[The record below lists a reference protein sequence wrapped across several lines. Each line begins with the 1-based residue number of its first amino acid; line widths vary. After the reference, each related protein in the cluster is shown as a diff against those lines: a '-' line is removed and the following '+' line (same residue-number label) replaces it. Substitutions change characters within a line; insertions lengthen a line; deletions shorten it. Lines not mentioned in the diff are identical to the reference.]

1 MQAKL
6 HKSQEYYI
14 FEKLNL
20 NYKTQRLMQTQRKEL
35 NFEGQNIFVGID
47 VHLKSWN
54 VSIFTENLHHKTFN
68 QPPKAVTLSNYLKLN
83 FPNAIYHSVYEAGF
97 SGLHAHY
104 ELTNLGIHNI
114 VTNPADVPTSDKER
128 RRKTDKVDSNKLA
141 RSLRNKDLK
150 GIYTP
155 SQDILED
162 RSFIRV
168 RSSIVKD
175 QSRLKNRLKS
185 MLYFYGIEF
194 PVEFQ
199 KSNTYWSKRFMV
211 WLKAVRL
218 KSQSGNVALATSIKE
233 AEQLR
238 ALLLEINK
246 ELKVLAIT
254 EKYAKNMELI
264 RSVPGIGLVTG
275 MLFLSE
281 IETIKRFENNDK
293 FAGMIGIVPDCYSSG
308 DNEQIGEITPRR
320 HIHLRRGLIES
331 SWIAVRVDPA
341 LSKAFSDYSKRMEPN
356 KAIVRIARKLSNRIY
371 FVLKNEK
378 KYEKRIVK

>member
-1 MQAKL
+1 
-6 HKSQEYYI
+6 
-14 FEKLNL
+14 
-20 NYKTQRLMQTQRKEL
+20 MQTQRKEL

-54 VSIFTENLHHKTFN
+54 VSIFTGDLHHKTFN
-68 QPPKAVTLSNYLKLN
+68 QPPKAESLSIYLKLN

-97 SGLHAHY
+97 SGLAAHY

-141 RSLRNKDLK
+141 RSLRNKELK

-185 MLYFYGIEF
+185 MLYYYGIEF

-199 KSNTYWSKRFMV
+199 RSTTHWSKRFMV
-211 WLKAVRL
+211 WLKTVQL
-218 KSQSGNVALATSIKE
+218 KYQSGNMALAMLIKE

-238 ALLLEINK
+238 SLLLEVNK
-246 ELKVLAIT
+246 ELKGMSIT
-254 EKYAKNMELI
+254 EKYVKNMEFM

-293 FAGMIGIVPDCYSSG
+293 FAGMIGIVPDCHTSG
-308 DNEQIGEITPRR
+308 VNEQVGEITPRR
-320 HIHLRRGLIES
+320 HIHLRSGLIES
-331 SWIAVRVDPA
+331 SWIAVRIDPA
-341 LSKAFSDYSKRMEPN
+341 LSKAFSDYCKRMEPN

-378 KYEKRIVK
+378 KYETRIVK

>member
-1 MQAKL
+1 
-6 HKSQEYYI
+6 
-14 FEKLNL
+14 
-20 NYKTQRLMQTQRKEL
+20 MQTQRKEL
-35 NFEGQNIFVGID
+35 NFEGQSVFIGID
-47 VHLKSWN
+47 AHLKSWN
-54 VSIFTENLHHKTFN
+54 VSIFTQNLHHKTFN
-68 QPPKAVTLSNYLKLN
+68 QPPKAELLSSYLKLN

-114 VTNPADVPTSDKER
+114 VINPADVPTTDKER

-141 RSLRNKDLK
+141 RSLRNNELL

-162 RSFIRV
+162 RTFVRI
-168 RSSIVKD
+168 RSSIVRD

-185 MLYFYGIEF
+185 MLYYYGIEF
-194 PVEFQ
+194 PQEFQ
-199 KSNTYWSKRFMV
+199 KSCTHWSKRFMA
-211 WLKAVRL
+211 WLKTVQLRH
-218 KSQSGNVALATSIKE
+218 QSGNQALAMLIKE
-233 AEQLR
+233 AELLR
-238 ALLLEINK
+238 SLLLEVSK
-246 ELKVLAIT
+246 ELKVLSET

-281 IETIKRFENNDK
+281 IDIIARFENNDK
-293 FAGMIGIVPDCYSSG
+293 FAGMIGIVPDCHSSG

-320 HIHLRRGLIES
+320 HVHLRSGLIES
-331 SWIAVRVDPA
+331 SWIAVRIDPA
-341 LSKAFSDYSKRMEPN
+341 LNKAYSDYCKRMEPN

-371 FVLKNEK
+371 FVLKNER
-378 KYEKRIVK
+378 KYETRIVK

>member
-1 MQAKL
+1 
-6 HKSQEYYI
+6 
-14 FEKLNL
+14 
-20 NYKTQRLMQTQRKEL
+20 MQTQRKEL

-47 VHLKSWN
+47 VHLRSWN

-68 QPPKAVTLSNYLKLN
+68 QPPKAESLSTYLKLN

-104 ELTNLGIHNI
+104 ELTKLGIHNI
-114 VTNPADVPTSDKER
+114 VTNPADVPTTDKEK

-141 RSLRNKDLK
+141 RSLRNKELK

-199 KSNTYWSKRFMV
+199 KSNTHWSKRFMA
-211 WLKAVRL
+211 WLKTVQL
-218 KSQSGNVALATSIKE
+218 KSQSGNIALAMLIKE
-233 AEQLR
+233 AEHLR
-238 ALLLEINK
+238 SLLLEVNK

-281 IETIKRFENNDK
+281 IETIKRFENNDR

-320 HIHLRRGLIES
+320 HIHLRAGLIES
-331 SWIAVRVDPA
+331 SWIAVRIDTA
-341 LSKAFSDYSKRMEPN
+341 LSKAFSDYCKRMEPN

-378 KYEKRIVK
+378 KYETRIIK

>member
-1 MQAKL
+1 MQEKL

-14 FEKLNL
+14 FEKRNL
-20 NYKTQRLMQTQRKEL
+20 KHKTQGLMQTQRKEL

-68 QPPKAVTLSNYLKLN
+68 QAAKAESLSNYLKLN

-104 ELTNLGIHNI
+104 ELTSLGIHNI
-114 VTNPADVPTSDKER
+114 VINPADVPTSDKER

-141 RSLRNKDLK
+141 RSLRNKELK

-155 SQDILED
+155 TQDTLED
-162 RSFIRV
+162 RSFVRV

-175 QSRLKNRLKS
+175 QSRLKSRLKS

-199 KSNTYWSKRFMV
+199 KNSTHWSKRFVV
-211 WLKAVRL
+211 WLKTIQL
-218 KSQSGNVALATSIKE
+218 KHHSGNMALAMLIKE
-233 AEQLR
+233 AELLR
-238 ALLLEINK
+238 TLLLEVNK
-246 ELKVLAIT
+246 ELKVLSVT
-254 EKYAKNMELI
+254 EKYAKNMDLI
-264 RSVPGIGLVTG
+264 RSVPGIALVTG

-281 IETIKRFENNDK
+281 IETIARFENNDK
-293 FAGMIGIVPDCYSSG
+293 FAGMIGIVPDLSL
-308 DNEQIGEITPRR
+308 I
-320 HIHLRRGLIES
+320 HI
-331 SWIAVRVDPA
+331 
-341 LSKAFSDYSKRMEPN
+341 
-356 KAIVRIARKLSNRIY
+356 
-371 FVLKNEK
+371 
-378 KYEKRIVK
+378 

>member
-1 MQAKL
+1 
-6 HKSQEYYI
+6 
-14 FEKLNL
+14 
-20 NYKTQRLMQTQRKEL
+20 MQTQRKEL

-54 VSIFTENLHHKTFN
+54 VSIYTDTLFHKSFN
-68 QPPKAVTLSNYLKLN
+68 QPPKAELLSTYLKLN
-83 FPNAIYHSVYEAGF
+83 FPNANYFSVYEAGF

-104 ELTNLGIHNI
+104 ELTNLGIYNI
-114 VTNPADVPTSDKER
+114 VINPADVPTSDKER

-141 RSLRNKDLK
+141 RSLRNNELK

-175 QSRLKNRLKS
+175 QSRMKNRIKS

-194 PVEFQ
+194 PPEFK
-199 KSNTYWSKRFMV
+199 KSNSHWSRRFME
-211 WLKAVRL
+211 WLKTVQL
-218 KSQSGNVALATSIKE
+218 KSQSGNMALGMLVKE

-238 ALLLEINK
+238 GLLLEVYK
-246 ELKVLAIT
+246 ELKVLANS

-275 MLFLSE
+275 VFFLSE
-281 IETIKRFENNDK
+281 IETIKRFENNNK
-293 FAGMIGIVPDCYSSG
+293 FAGMIGIVPDCHSSG
-308 DNEQIGEITPRR
+308 DSEQIGEITKRR
-320 HIHLRRGLIES
+320 HVHLRSGLIES
-331 SWIAVRVDPA
+331 SWIAVRIDPA
-341 LSKAFSDYSKRMEPN
+341 LSKAFSDYCKRMEPN

-378 KYEKRIVK
+378 KYETRIVN

>member
-1 MQAKL
+1 
-6 HKSQEYYI
+6 
-14 FEKLNL
+14 
-20 NYKTQRLMQTQRKEL
+20 MQTQRKEL
-35 NFEGQNIFVGID
+35 NFEGQSVFVGID
-47 VHLKSWN
+47 VHLKGWN

-68 QPPKAVTLSNYLKLN
+68 QSPKAETLSNYLNLN

-97 SGLHAHY
+97 SGLQAHY

-114 VTNPADVPTSDKER
+114 VINPADVPTSDKER

-141 RSLRNKDLK
+141 RSLRNNELK

-185 MLYFYGIEF
+185 MLYYYGIEF
-194 PVEFQ
+194 PIEFQ
-199 KSNTYWSKRFMV
+199 KSCTHWSKRFMV
-211 WLKAVRL
+211 WLKTVQL
-218 KSQSGNVALATSIKE
+218 KYQSGNTALGMLIKE
-233 AEQLR
+233 AELLR
-238 ALLLEINK
+238 SLLLEVNK
-246 ELKVLAIT
+246 ELKALAIT

-281 IETIKRFENNDK
+281 IETITRFENNDK

-320 HIHLRRGLIES
+320 HVHLRSGLIES
-331 SWIAVRVDPA
+331 SWIAVRIDPA
-341 LSKAFSDYSKRMEPN
+341 LSKAFSDYCKRMEPN

-371 FVLKNEK
+371 FVLKNER
-378 KYEKRIVK
+378 KYEARIVK

>member
-1 MQAKL
+1 
-6 HKSQEYYI
+6 
-14 FEKLNL
+14 
-20 NYKTQRLMQTQRKEL
+20 MQTQRKEL
-35 NFEGQNIFVGID
+35 NFDGQNIFVGID

-54 VSIFTENLHHKTFN
+54 VSILTENLHHKTFS
-68 QPPKAVTLSNYLKLN
+68 QPPKADLLSTYLKLN

-97 SGLHAHY
+97 SGLQAHY

-114 VTNPADVPTSDKER
+114 VTNPADVPTSDKEK

-162 RSFIRV
+162 RSFVRV

-185 MLYFYGIEF
+185 MLYYYGIEF

-199 KSNTYWSKRFMV
+199 KSTTHWSKRFMD
-211 WLKAVRL
+211 WLKTVQL
-218 KSQSGNVALATSIKE
+218 KTRSGNMALEISIKE

-238 ALLLEINK
+238 ALLLEVNN
-246 ELKVLAIT
+246 ELKIMSNT
-254 EKYAKNMELI
+254 EKYAKNMEFI

-275 MLFLSE
+275 MLFMSE
-281 IETIKRFENNDK
+281 IENIKRFENGNK
-293 FAGMIGIVPDCYSSG
+293 FAGMIGIVPDCHSTGS
-308 DNEQIGEITPRR
+308 NEQIGEISPRR
-320 HIHLRRGLIES
+320 HSYLRSGLIES
-331 SWIAVRVDPA
+331 SWVAVRIDPA
-341 LSKAFSDYSKRMEPN
+341 LSRAFSEYCKRMEPN
-356 KAIVRIARKLSNRIY
+356 KAIIRIARKLSNRIY

-378 KYEKRIVK
+378 KYETRIVK

>member
-1 MQAKL
+1 
-6 HKSQEYYI
+6 
-14 FEKLNL
+14 
-20 NYKTQRLMQTQRKEL
+20 MQTQRKEL

-54 VSIFTENLHHKTFN
+54 VSIFTKDLHHKTFN
-68 QPPKAVTLSNYLKLN
+68 QPPKPESLSNYLNLN

-104 ELTNLGIHNI
+104 GLTNQGINNI
-114 VTNPADVPTSDKER
+114 VINPADVPTSDKEK

-141 RSLRNKDLK
+141 RSLRNNELK
-150 GIYTP
+150 GIYIA
-155 SQDILED
+155 SQEILED
-162 RSFIRV
+162 RSFVRV

-185 MLYFYGIEF
+185 MLYYYGIEF

-199 KSNTYWSKRFMV
+199 KSCTHWSKRFMV
-211 WLKAVRL
+211 WLKTVQL
-218 KSQSGNVALATSIKE
+218 KFQSGNSALGMLIKE
-233 AEQLR
+233 AELLR
-238 ALLLEINK
+238 TLLLEVNK
-246 ELKVLAIT
+246 DLKGLAIT

-281 IETIKRFENNDK
+281 IESIKRFENNNK
-293 FAGMIGIVPDCYSSG
+293 FAGMIGIVPDCHSSG

-320 HIHLRRGLIES
+320 HIHMRSGLIES

-341 LSKAFSDYSKRMEPN
+341 LSKAFSDYCKRMEPN

-371 FVLKNEK
+371 YVLKNEK
-378 KYEKRIVK
+378 KYESRIVK

>member
-1 MQAKL
+1 L

-14 FEKLNL
+14 FEKRNL
-20 NYKTQRLMQTQRKEL
+20 KHKTQGLMQTQRKEL

-68 QPPKAVTLSNYLKLN
+68 QPPKAESLSTYLKLN

-141 RSLRNKDLK
+141 RSLRSKDLK

-162 RSFIRV
+162 RSYVRV

-175 QSRLKNRLKS
+175 QSRLKNRLRS

-194 PVEFQ
+194 PIEFQ
-199 KSNTYWSKRFMV
+199 KSSTHWSNRFMV
-211 WLKAVRL
+211 WLKTVQL
-218 KSQSGNVALATSIKE
+218 KTRSGNMALAMLIKE
-233 AEQLR
+233 AELLR
-238 ALLLEINK
+238 TLLLEVNK
-246 ELKVLAIT
+246 ELKVLSFS
-254 EKYAKNMELI
+254 EKYAKNIELI
-264 RSVPGIGLVTG
+264 RSVPGVGLITG

-293 FAGMIGIVPDCYSSG
+293 FAGMIGIVPDCHSSG

-320 HIHLRRGLIES
+320 HVHLRSGLIES
-331 SWIAVRVDPA
+331 SWIAVRIDPA
-341 LSKAFSDYSKRMEPN
+341 LSRAFSDYCKRMEPN
-356 KAIVRIARKLSNRIY
+356 KAIIRIARKLSNRIY
-371 FVLKNEK
+371 YVLKNEK
-378 KYEKRIVK
+378 KYETRIVK

>member
-1 MQAKL
+1 
-6 HKSQEYYI
+6 
-14 FEKLNL
+14 
-20 NYKTQRLMQTQRKEL
+20 MQTQRKEL

-54 VSIFTENLHHKTFN
+54 VSIFTEDLYHKTFS
-68 QPPKAVTLSNYLKLN
+68 QPPNANSLSNYLKLN

-114 VTNPADVPTSDKER
+114 VTNAADVPTTDKEK

-141 RSLRNKDLK
+141 RSLRNKELK

-162 RSFIRV
+162 RSFVRV

-185 MLYFYGIEF
+185 MLYYYGIEF

-199 KSNTYWSKRFMV
+199 KSNTHWSKRFME
-211 WLKAVRL
+211 WLKTVQL
-218 KSQSGNVALATSIKE
+218 KFQSGNMALAMLIKE

-238 ALLLEINK
+238 ALLLEVNK
-246 ELKVLAIT
+246 ELKVLSFT

-264 RSVPGIGLVTG
+264 RSVPGVGLVTG
-275 MLFLSE
+275 MLFMSE
-281 IETIKRFENNDK
+281 IETIKRFENSNK
-293 FAGMIGIVPDCYSSG
+293 FAGMIGIVPDCHSSG
-308 DNEQIGEITPRR
+308 DNEQIGEISPRR
-320 HIHLRRGLIES
+320 HIHLRSGLIES
-331 SWIAVRVDPA
+331 SWIAVRIDPA
-341 LSKAFSDYSKRMEPN
+341 LSRAFSEYCKRMEPN
-356 KAIVRIARKLSNRIY
+356 NAIIRIARKLSNRIY

-378 KYEKRIVK
+378 KYETRIVK

>member
-1 MQAKL
+1 
-6 HKSQEYYI
+6 
-14 FEKLNL
+14 
-20 NYKTQRLMQTQRKEL
+20 MQTQRKEL

-54 VSIFTENLHHKTFN
+54 VSIFTENLFHKTFK
-68 QPPKAVTLSNYLKLN
+68 QPANAATLSTYLKLN

-114 VTNPADVPTSDKER
+114 VTNPADVPTTDKEK

-141 RSLRNKDLK
+141 RSLRSNDLK

-162 RSFIRV
+162 RSFVRV

-194 PVEFQ
+194 PLEFQ
-199 KSNTYWSKRFMV
+199 KSNTHWSKRFMV
-211 WLKAVRL
+211 WLKTVQL
-218 KSQSGNVALATSIKE
+218 KSHSGNMALAMLIKE

-238 ALLLEINK
+238 ALLLEVNQ
-246 ELKVLAIT
+246 ELKLMSLT
-254 EKYAKNMELI
+254 EKYAKNMEFM
-264 RSVPGIGLVTG
+264 RSVPGIGLVMG
-275 MLFLSE
+275 MHFMSE
-281 IETIKRFENNDK
+281 IETIHRFENTDK
-293 FAGMIGIVPDCYSSG
+293 FAGMIGIVPDCHSSG
-308 DNEQIGEITPRR
+308 DNDQIGEITPRGNVY
-320 HIHLRRGLIES
+320 LRSALIES
-331 SWIAVRVDPA
+331 SWIAVRIDPA
-341 LSKAFSDYSKRMEPN
+341 LSKAFSDYCKRMEPN
-356 KAIVRIARKLSNRIY
+356 KAIIRIARKLSNRIY

-378 KYEKRIVK
+378 KYETRIVK

>member
-1 MQAKL
+1 
-6 HKSQEYYI
+6 
-14 FEKLNL
+14 
-20 NYKTQRLMQTQRKEL
+20 MQTQRKEL

-54 VSIFTENLHHKTFN
+54 VSIFTKDLHHKTFN
-68 QPPKAVTLSNYLKLN
+68 QPPKPESLSNYLNLN

-104 ELTNLGIHNI
+104 GLINQGINNI
-114 VTNPADVPTSDKER
+114 VINPADVPTSDKEK

-141 RSLRNKDLK
+141 RSLRNNELK
-150 GIYTP
+150 GIYIA
-155 SQDILED
+155 SQEILED
-162 RSFIRV
+162 RSFVRV

-185 MLYFYGIEF
+185 MLYYYGIEF

-199 KSNTYWSKRFMV
+199 KSCTHWSKRFMV
-211 WLKAVRL
+211 WLKTVQL
-218 KSQSGNVALATSIKE
+218 KFQSGNSALGMLIKE
-233 AEQLR
+233 AELLR
-238 ALLLEINK
+238 TLLLEVNK
-246 ELKVLAIT
+246 DLKGLAIT

-281 IETIKRFENNDK
+281 IESIKRFENNNK
-293 FAGMIGIVPDCYSSG
+293 FAGMIGIVPDCHSSG

-320 HIHLRRGLIES
+320 HIHMRSGLIES

-341 LSKAFSDYSKRMEPN
+341 LSKAFSDYCKRMEPN

-371 FVLKNEK
+371 YVLKNEK
-378 KYEKRIVK
+378 KYESRIVK

>member
-68 QPPKAVTLSNYLKLN
+68 QPPKAEPLSTYLKLN

-97 SGLHAHY
+97 CGLQAHY

-114 VTNPADVPTSDKER
+114 VTNPADVPTTDKER

-141 RSLRNKDLK
+141 RSLRSKELK

-162 RSFIRV
+162 RSFVRV

-185 MLYFYGIEF
+185 MLYYYGIEF
-194 PVEFQ
+194 PVEFHN
-199 KSNTYWSKRFMV
+199 STTHWSKRFMI
-211 WLKAVRL
+211 WLKTVQL
-218 KSQSGNVALATSIKE
+218 KYQSGNMALAMLIKE

-238 ALLLEINK
+238 SLLLEVNK
-246 ELKVLAIT
+246 ELKVLSIT

-264 RSVPGIGLVTG
+264 RSVPGVGLVTG

-281 IETIKRFENNDK
+281 IETIKRFENNNK
-293 FAGMIGIVPDCYSSG
+293 FAGMIGIVPDCHSTGS
-308 DNEQIGEITPRR
+308 NEQIGEITPRR
-320 HIHLRRGLIES
+320 HIHLREGLIES
-331 SWIAVRVDPA
+331 SWIAVRIDPA

-378 KYEKRIVK
+378 KYETRIVK